1 MPFSKLLAIYIPLL
15 SWTGLGWLLGR
26 ILPAQAPV
34 MLGKFLFWIGVPI
47 GIVAFLRHALIS
59 SSLWIAPVTAWAAS
73 LLGSSLA
80 WGWMQYVDNRECGLR
95 RERSVERV
103 GSAADGKTSKFSPL
117 SSGWNRKTQA
127 SFLLT
132 SMVGNTG
139 YIGFPVS
146 LALVGSDYFAWAIF
160 YDMLGSTPAAYGL
173 GVAIA
178 SRWGKR
184 QTKAQTTWQRSLS
197 TLCRP
202 LLINPA
208 LWGFC
213 VGLAVR
219 NEVIPPWAEASLR
232 GFAWS
237 MVSLSL
243 VLVGMRLSQLSS
255 LNSIQPAAFSLSIKM
270 LLVPLVIGSGLW
282 CLGIHGLVHRAILLQ
297 MAMPPAFATLVIS
310 EAYELDHELAVT
322 AIAIGSLTLLL
333 TLPFWLWLFGSYS

>member
-1 MPFSKLLAIYIPLL
+1 MPFDKLLAIYIPLL
-15 SWTGLGWLLGR
+15 SWTGLGSLLGR
-26 ILPAQAPV
+26 ILPAKASV
-34 MLGKFLFWIGVPI
+34 ILGKFLFWVGVPI

-59 SSLWIAPVTAWAAS
+59 SSLWIAPVSAWAAI

-80 WGWMQYVDNRECGLR
+80 WGWMQYGHPWIHQRFGKDL
-95 RERSVERV
+95 ERDRV
-103 GSAADGKTSKFSPL
+103 L
-117 SSGWNRKTQA
+117 WNRKTQA

-160 YDMLGSTPAAYGL
+160 YDMLGSTPGAYGL
-173 GVAIA
+173 GVAVA
-178 SRWGKR
+178 SRWSNH
-184 QTKAQTTWQRSLS
+184 QTDGHNWQRSLPP
-197 TLCRP
+197 LCRN
-202 LLINPA
+202 LLTNPA

-219 NEVIPPWAEASLR
+219 DVAISSLAEASLR

-237 MVSLSL
+237 VVSLSL
-243 VLVGMRLSQLSS
+243 VLVGMRLSQLTSF
-255 LNSIQPAAFSLSIKM
+255 NSVQSAAFSLTIKM
-270 LLVPLVIGSGLW
+270 LLVPLVIGIGLW
-282 CLGIHGLVHRAILLQ
+282 CLGVHGLVHRAILLQ

-310 EAYELDHELAVT
+310 EAYELDYELAVT

-333 TLPFWLWLFGSYS
+333 TLPFWLWLFGG

>member
-1 MPFSKLLAIYIPLL
+1 MPFDKLLAIYIPLL

-26 ILPAQAPV
+26 ILPAKASV
-34 MLGKFLFWIGVPI
+34 ILGKFLFWVGVPI

-59 SSLWIAPVTAWAAS
+59 SSLWIAPVSAWAAI

-80 WGWMQYVDNRECGLR
+80 WGWMQYGHPWIHQRFGKDL
-95 RERSVERV
+95 ERDRV
-103 GSAADGKTSKFSPL
+103 L
-117 SSGWNRKTQA
+117 WNRKTQA

-160 YDMLGSTPAAYGL
+160 YDMLGSTPGAYGL
-173 GVAIA
+173 GVAVA
-178 SRWGKR
+178 SRWSNH
-184 QTKAQTTWQRSLS
+184 QTDGHNWQRSLPP
-197 TLCRP
+197 LCRN
-202 LLINPA
+202 LLTNPA

-219 NEVIPPWAEASLR
+219 DVAISSLAEASLR

-237 MVSLSL
+237 VVSLSL
-243 VLVGMRLSQLSS
+243 VLVGMRLSQLTSF
-255 LNSIQPAAFSLSIKM
+255 NSVQSAAFSLTIKM
-270 LLVPLVIGSGLW
+270 LLVPLVIGIGLW
-282 CLGIHGLVHRAILLQ
+282 CLGVHGLVHRAILLQ

-310 EAYELDHELAVT
+310 EAYELDYELAVT
-322 AIAIGSLTLLL
+322 AIAIGSITLLL
-333 TLPFWLWLFGSYS
+333 TLPFWLWLFGG

>member
-1 MPFSKLLAIYIPLL
+1 MPFSNLLAIYIPLL

-26 ILPAQAPV
+26 ILPAKAPIA
-34 MLGKFLFWIGVPI
+34 LGKFLFWIGVPI

-59 SSLWIAPVTAWAAS
+59 ASLWIAPLAAWAAI

-80 WGWMQYVDNRECGLR
+80 WGWIQYGHPWIKQWFRKDLESDRAC
-95 RERSVERV
+95 
-103 GSAADGKTSKFSPL
+103 
-117 SSGWNRKTQA
+117 WNRKTQA

-146 LALVGSDYFAWAIF
+146 LALVGADYFAWAIF
-160 YDMLGSTPAAYGL
+160 YDMLGSTLGAYGL
-173 GVAIA
+173 GVAVA
-178 SRWGKR
+178 SRWGKH
-184 QTKAQTTWQRSLS
+184 QTNHSWQRSLR
-197 TLCRP
+197 TLFRT
-202 LLINPA
+202 LLVNPA

-219 NEVIPPWAEASLR
+219 DMAISPLAEASLR

-237 MVSLSL
+237 VVSLSL

-255 LNSIQPAAFSLSIKM
+255 FNSIQPAAFSISIKM
-270 LLVPLVIGSGLW
+270 LLVPLVIGTGLW
-282 CLGIHGLVHRAILLQ
+282 GLGVHGLVHRAILLQ

-310 EAYELDHELAVT
+310 EAYELDYELAVT

-333 TLPFWLWLFGSYS
+333 TLPLWLWLFGGYQ

>member
-1 MPFSKLLAIYIPLL
+1 MPFDKLLAIYIPLL

-26 ILPAQAPV
+26 ILPAKASV
-34 MLGKFLFWIGVPI
+34 ILGKFLFWVGVPI

-59 SSLWIAPVTAWAAS
+59 SSLWIAPVSAWAAI

-80 WGWMQYVDNRECGLR
+80 WGWMQYGHPWIHQRFGKDL
-95 RERSVERV
+95 ERDRV
-103 GSAADGKTSKFSPL
+103 L
-117 SSGWNRKTQA
+117 WNRKTQA

-160 YDMLGSTPAAYGL
+160 YDMLGSTPGAYGL
-173 GVAIA
+173 GVAVA
-178 SRWGKR
+178 SRWSNH
-184 QTKAQTTWQRSLS
+184 QTDGHNWQRSLPP
-197 TLCRP
+197 LCRN
-202 LLINPA
+202 LLTNPA

-219 NEVIPPWAEASLR
+219 DVAISSLAEASLR

-237 MVSLSL
+237 VVSLSL
-243 VLVGMRLSQLSS
+243 VLVGMRLSQLTSF
-255 LNSIQPAAFSLSIKM
+255 NSVQSAAFSLTIKM
-270 LLVPLVIGSGLW
+270 LLVPLVIGIGLW
-282 CLGIHGLVHRAILLQ
+282 CLGVHGLVHRAILLQ

-310 EAYELDHELAVT
+310 EAYELDYELAVT

-333 TLPFWLWLFGSYS
+333 TLPFWLWLFGG

>member
-1 MPFSKLLAIYIPLL
+1 
-15 SWTGLGWLLGR
+15 
-26 ILPAQAPV
+26 

-59 SSLWIAPVTAWAAS
+59 ASLWIAPVAAWAAI

-80 WGWMQYVDNRECGLR
+80 WGWMQYLDRRECRLR
-95 RERSVERV
+95 RETFGERLVEQVRSAE
-103 GSAADGKTSKFSPL
+103 DGNVSKFLPFSPFRA
-117 SSGWNRKTQA
+117 GWNRKTQA

-146 LALVGSDYFAWAIF
+146 LALVGSDYFTWAIF
-160 YDMLGSTPAAYGL
+160 YDMLGSTPGAYGL

-178 SRWGKR
+178 SRWGNH
-184 QTKAQTTWQRSLS
+184 QTNWQRSLL
-197 TLCRP
+197 TL
-202 LLINPA
+202 LVNPA

-219 NEVIPPWAEASLR
+219 DVVIPPWAETSLR
-232 GFAWS
+232 GFAWG
-237 MVSLSL
+237 VVALSL
-243 VLVGMRLSQLSS
+243 VLVGMRLSQLTSFK
-255 LNSIQPAAFSLSIKM
+255 SIQPAVFSLTIKM

-282 CLGIHGLVHRAILLQ
+282 CLGVHGLVHRAILLQ

-310 EAYELDHELAVT
+310 EAYDLDHELAVT

-333 TLPFWLWLFGSYS
+333 TLPLWLWLFGGYQ

>member
-1 MPFSKLLAIYIPLL
+1 MPFDKLLAIYIPLL

-26 ILPAQAPV
+26 ILPAKASV
-34 MLGKFLFWIGVPI
+34 ILGKFLFWVGVPI

-59 SSLWIAPVTAWAAS
+59 SSLWIAPVSAWAAI

-80 WGWMQYVDNRECGLR
+80 WGWMQYGHPWIHQRFGKDL
-95 RERSVERV
+95 ERDRV
-103 GSAADGKTSKFSPL
+103 L
-117 SSGWNRKTQA
+117 WNRKTQA

-160 YDMLGSTPAAYGL
+160 YDMLGSTPGAYGL
-173 GVAIA
+173 GVAVA
-178 SRWGKR
+178 SRWSNH
-184 QTKAQTTWQRSLS
+184 QTDGHNWQRSLPP
-197 TLCRP
+197 LCRN

-219 NEVIPPWAEASLR
+219 DVAISSLAEASLR

-237 MVSLSL
+237 VVSLSL
-243 VLVGMRLSQLSS
+243 VLVGMRLSQLTSF
-255 LNSIQPAAFSLSIKM
+255 NSVQSAAFSLTIKM
-270 LLVPLVIGSGLW
+270 LLVPLVIGIGLW
-282 CLGIHGLVHRAILLQ
+282 CLGVHGLVHRAILLQ

-310 EAYELDHELAVT
+310 EAYELDYELAVT

-333 TLPFWLWLFGSYS
+333 TLPFWLWLFGG

>member
-1 MPFSKLLAIYIPLL
+1 MPFDKLLAIYIPLL

-26 ILPAQAPV
+26 ILPAKASV
-34 MLGKFLFWIGVPI
+34 ILGKFLFWVGVPI

-59 SSLWIAPVTAWAAS
+59 SSLWIAPVSAWAAI

-80 WGWMQYVDNRECGLR
+80 WGWMQYGHPWIHQRFGKDL
-95 RERSVERV
+95 ERDRV
-103 GSAADGKTSKFSPL
+103 L
-117 SSGWNRKTQA
+117 WNRKTQA

-160 YDMLGSTPAAYGL
+160 YDMLGSTPGAYGL
-173 GVAIA
+173 GVAVA
-178 SRWGKR
+178 SRWSNH
-184 QTKAQTTWQRSLS
+184 QTDGHNWQRSLLP
-197 TLCRP
+197 LCRN
-202 LLINPA
+202 LLTNPA

-219 NEVIPPWAEASLR
+219 DVAISSLAEASLR

-237 MVSLSL
+237 VVSLSL
-243 VLVGMRLSQLSS
+243 VLVGMRLSQLTSF
-255 LNSIQPAAFSLSIKM
+255 NSVQSAAFSLTIKM
-270 LLVPLVIGSGLW
+270 LLVPLVIGIGLW
-282 CLGIHGLVHRAILLQ
+282 CLGVHGLVHRAILLQ

-310 EAYELDHELAVT
+310 EAYELDYELAVT

-333 TLPFWLWLFGSYS
+333 TLPFWLWLFGG

>member
-1 MPFSKLLAIYIPLL
+1 MPFDKLLAIYIPLL

-26 ILPAQAPV
+26 ILPAKASV
-34 MLGKFLFWIGVPI
+34 ILGKFLFWVGVPI

-59 SSLWIAPVTAWAAS
+59 SSLWIAPVSAWAAI

-80 WGWMQYVDNRECGLR
+80 WGWMQYGHPWIHQRFGKDL
-95 RERSVERV
+95 ERDRV
-103 GSAADGKTSKFSPL
+103 L
-117 SSGWNRKTQA
+117 WNRKTQA

-160 YDMLGSTPAAYGL
+160 YDMLGSTPGAYGL
-173 GVAIA
+173 GVAVA
-178 SRWGKR
+178 SRWSNH
-184 QTKAQTTWQRSLS
+184 QTDGHNWQRSLLP
-197 TLCRP
+197 LCRN
-202 LLINPA
+202 LLTNPA

-219 NEVIPPWAEASLR
+219 DVAISSLAEASLR

-237 MVSLSL
+237 VVSLSL
-243 VLVGMRLSQLSS
+243 VLVGMRLSQLTSF
-255 LNSIQPAAFSLSIKM
+255 NSVQSAAFSLTIKM
-270 LLVPLVIGSGLW
+270 LLVPLVIGIGLW
-282 CLGIHGLVHRAILLQ
+282 CLGVHGLVHRAILLQ

-310 EAYELDHELAVT
+310 EAYELDYELAVT
-322 AIAIGSLTLLL
+322 AIAIGSITLLL
-333 TLPFWLWLFGSYS
+333 TLPFWLWLFGG

>member
-1 MPFSKLLAIYIPLL
+1 MPFSKLLTLYIPLL

-26 ILPAQAPV
+26 ILPATAPV
-34 MLGKFLFWIGVPI
+34 ILGKFLFWVGVPI

-59 SSLWIAPVTAWAAS
+59 SSLWIAPVTAWAAI

-80 WGWMQYVDNRECGLR
+80 WGWMRYGHPWIDQRFGKDL
-95 RERSVERV
+95 ERDR
-103 GSAADGKTSKFSPL
+103 AR
-117 SSGWNRKTQA
+117 WNRKTQA

-160 YDMLGSTPAAYGL
+160 YDMLGSTPGAYGL
-173 GVAIA
+173 GVAVA
-178 SRWGKR
+178 SRWGKHSANG
-184 QTKAQTTWQRSLS
+184 QANWQRSLC

-202 LLINPA
+202 LFINPA

-219 NEVIPPWAEASLR
+219 DLAIPPLAETSLR

-243 VLVGMRLSQLSS
+243 ILVGMRLSQLTSF
-255 LNSIQPAAFSLSIKM
+255 NSIQPAAFSLSIKM

-282 CLGIHGLVHRAILLQ
+282 WVGIHGSVHRAILLQ
-297 MAMPPAFATLVIS
+297 MSMPPAFATLVIS

-333 TLPFWLWLFGSYS
+333 TLPFWLWLFGGHL